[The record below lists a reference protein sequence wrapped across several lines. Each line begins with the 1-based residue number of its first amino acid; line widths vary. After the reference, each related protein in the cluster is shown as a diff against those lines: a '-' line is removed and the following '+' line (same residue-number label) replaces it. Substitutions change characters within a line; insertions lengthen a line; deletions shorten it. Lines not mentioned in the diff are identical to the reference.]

1 MAPLRT
7 IMTRDLVTA
16 SKDASL
22 KEVAALMADNDIGN
36 VLFMD
41 ADKLVGILTD
51 RDIVVRAVAFG
62 RDPGALAIDH
72 ATADPFTLDADTEV
86 SEAAAQMG
94 ERQVRRLPVTENGK
108 VVGIVSLGDLSNRTN
123 GDADQQALEGIST
136 PML

>member
-16 SKDASL
+16 SKDATL

-41 ADKLVGILTD
+41 GERLAGILTD

-62 RDPGALAIDH
+62 RDPGSLAVDH
-72 ATADPFTLDADTEV
+72 ASADPFTLDADTEIA
-86 SEAAAQMG
+86 EAAAQMG
-94 ERQVRRLPVTENGK
+94 EKQIRRLPVTEGGK
-108 VVGIVSLGDLSNRTN
+108 VVGIVSLSDLSNRTG

-136 PML
+136 PTL

>member
-1 MAPLRT
+1 MTPLRT

-41 ADKLVGILTD
+41 GDKLVGILTD

-62 RDPGALAIDH
+62 RDPGNLAVDH
-72 ATADPFTLDADTEV
+72 ATADPFSMDADSEIE
-86 SEAAAQMG
+86 EAAAQMG
-94 ERQVRRLPVTENGK
+94 ERQIRRLPVTENGK
-108 VVGIVSLGDLSNRTN
+108 VTGIVSLSDLSNRAR
-123 GDADQQALEGIST
+123 GDADQKALEGIST
-136 PML
+136 PTL

>member
-41 ADKLVGILTD
+41 GDKLVGILTD

-62 RDPGALAIDH
+62 RDAGSLAVDH
-72 ATADPFTLDADTEV
+72 ATADPFSLDVETEIAD
-86 SEAAAQMG
+86 AAAQMG
-94 ERQVRRLPVTENGK
+94 ERQIRRLPVTENGHI
-108 VVGIVSLGDLSNRTN
+108 VGIVSLSDLSNRTTGN
-123 GDADQQALEGIST
+123 ADQNALEGIST
-136 PML
+136 PTL

>member
-1 MAPLRT
+1 MTPLRT

-41 ADKLVGILTD
+41 GDKLVGILTD

-62 RDPGALAIDH
+62 RDPGHLAVDH
-72 ATADPFTLDADTEV
+72 ATPDPFSMDAD
-86 SEAAAQMG
+86 SEIEDAAAQMG
-94 ERQVRRLPVTENGK
+94 ERQIRRLPITENGK
-108 VVGIVSLGDLSNRTN
+108 VIGIVSLGDLSNRAR
-123 GDADQQALEGIST
+123 GDADQKALEGIST
-136 PML
+136 PTL

>member
-1 MAPLRT
+1 
-7 IMTRDLVTA
+7 MTRDLVTA

-41 ADKLVGILTD
+41 GDKLVGILTD

-62 RDPGALAIDH
+62 RDPGNIAVDH

-86 SEAAAQMG
+86 GEAAALMG

-108 VVGIVSLGDLSNRTN
+108 VVGIVSLSDLSNRTT

-136 PML
+136 PTL